1 MTTAIISLVSL
12 VLGIIFWFLK
22 KRDTQQNDPLLQNQH
37 RYEQIDHDIATQDS
51 DAATLHSNSDLDE
64 LDRLQRTAAEAG
76 SDQRRPN

>member
-22 KRDTQQNDPLLQNQH
+22 RRDAQTNDPQLQNRK
-37 RYEQIDHDIATQDS
+37 RYEQIDRDIATQNS

-64 LDRLQRTAAEAG
+64 LDRVQRATSSG
-76 SDQRRPN
+76 DQRRPN

>member
-22 KRDTQQNDPLLQNQH
+22 KRDVQQNDPSTQNRN
-37 RYEQIDHDIATQDS
+37 RYEQIDHDIATQDP

-64 LDRLQRTAAEAG
+64 LDRLQRTEAG
-76 SDQRRPN
+76 GDQRRPN